1 MSLLLSYNFRGDE
14 RACVRTAFLRQVV
27 VDLDHP
33 SFSGARFRSV
43 PLWQGGC
50 DALVLSLGPCVATR
64 DEQVRISDCTNS
76 NLHTNLKSG
85 PEQKLKDYVA
95 DLTAGELVLIKPPT
109 ATDELVP
116 AAANP

>member
-1 MSLLLSYNFRGDE
+1 
-14 RACVRTAFLRQVV
+14 
-27 VDLDHP
+27 
-33 SFSGARFRSV
+33 
-43 PLWQGGC
+43 
-50 DALVLSLGPCVATR
+50 
-64 DEQVRISDCTNS
+64 
-76 NLHTNLKSG
+76 LKSG